1 MTKLIFLVVA
11 SLLPLAPAAAQ
22 DMPDADRFF
31 LRGGLF
37 FPKMDTS
44 VRIDPNNS
52 NGTGSAISLEK
63 DLDFDERPV
72 MAFGEAGWRF
82 SDNWRVTFEYFGL
95 DRGETAVID
104 RDLVIGDT
112 TYPINASVKGSFKSN
127 VYKVQVG
134 YSIVRSEKAE
144 LGVSLGAHLTDFATS
159 LEGQAVGGAAVKTE
173 TRSILAPLPNVGAF
187 GYVRLFGPV
196 NLTGRV
202 NWLQLKI
209 DNYKGGLTDADVG
222 LAWHLAR
229 HFSATASWRIINY
242 RLDVERE
249 QFEGRIRYRFSGP
262 TVGVLATF

>member
-1 MTKLIFLVVA
+1 MNRLIFVVVT
-11 SLLPLAPAAAQ
+11 SLMPLAPAAAQ
-22 DMPDADRFF
+22 DMPDTDRFF

-37 FPKMDTS
+37 FPKMNTS
-44 VRIDPNNS
+44 VQIDPSNS

-72 MAFGEAGWRF
+72 VAFGEAGWRF
-82 SDNWRVTFEYFGL
+82 SENWRVTFEYFGL
-95 DRGETAVID
+95 ERGETAVID

-112 TYPINASVKGSFKSN
+112 TYPINASVTGSFKSN

-134 YSIVRSEKAE
+134 YSIVRNETAE

-159 LEGQAVGGAAVKTE
+159 LEGQAAGGAALKTE

-187 GYVRLFGPV
+187 GHLRLFGPV
-196 NLTGRV
+196 NLTGRI

-222 LAWHLAR
+222 LAWHFAR
-229 HFSATASWRIINY
+229 HFSATASWRIISY